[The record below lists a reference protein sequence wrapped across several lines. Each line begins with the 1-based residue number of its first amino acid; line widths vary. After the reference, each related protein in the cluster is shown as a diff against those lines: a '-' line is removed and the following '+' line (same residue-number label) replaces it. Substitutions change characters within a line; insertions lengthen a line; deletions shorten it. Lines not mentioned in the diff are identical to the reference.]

1 MSQKT
6 MIQTF
11 KEKGKSLVAAT
22 LVVAGP
28 AAFAAS
34 TATDTVLGK
43 MTTYAVGDLW
53 GTVGAVFA
61 VGLPVLAGAWEA
73 KKTNDLKPLGYGVG
87 AGILAAS
94 AFAIGPDLYTYLQ
107 TNIF

>member
-1 MSQKT
+1 MTSLERIKS
-6 MIQTF
+6 
-11 KEKGKSLVAAT
+11 KGKSIVAAS
-22 LVVAGP
+22 VVLAGP
-28 AAFAAS
+28 VAFAAS

-94 AFAIGPDLYTYLQ
+94 AFAIGPDLYGYLT
-107 TNIF
+107 TNVF